1 MTRMKK
7 PAISTHALLVFV
19 WLGLAA
25 PHGLTAV
32 ERRHRRSPPRPQ
44 PSRPRRADAL
54 DRLLAPIALY
64 PDQLLAQMLLCASNP
79 GKVAALGEWLA
90 SQTLK
95 GTELQDAATKAGFEP
110 SFVAL
115 VLFPQVVEAM
125 AGDVDWTTRLGQA
138 FTADRSA
145 VFASIQR
152 LRVKAQ
158 QAGKL
163 KTTPQQE
170 VETRTTS
177 SGQQVVV
184 IEPANP
190 QVVYVPQYN
199 PQTVYTTTSS
209 STVVVQQESSSDA
222 VAAGLIGFTAGIAIG
237 AAIDNDYYYGPYGW
251 RGGGYMYD
259 DAWDDWDDARDD
271 ARDDWQDHREDL
283 ADERGDRASNAQDER
298 SDRASNAQEQRS
310 ERQQSGQQQRTE
322 AQQTRQQKS
331 PESQAQRDARRSE
344 AQTATGQTR
353 ATGTS
358 QEARGYSSNP
368 DRAPRDRSG
377 TKSDAFSGY
386 SSGKSERAASQRG
399 QRSRSS
405 SRGGRQVK
413 CQTTVDDR
421 DADGAHVRDADV
433 ARLVH
438 AHGSGSV
445 LSILCHARGRG
456 AGLVDA
462 AKAGALEDVGAIFGP
477 DAKELAD
484 SSDAATAR
492 RNRDV
497 FMVAAAEKW
506 QLIDQGR
513 AQGARRRQR
522 RVAVSRALG
531 EGRERMAVRHRR
543 GKRGSA
549 RQTNRPQRAGGDP
562 NLPHLRSS
570 TAALCRK
577 RTRWTGGGTVC
588 PNVLERSGS
597 RERTLLARE
606 ARPDAQSA
614 GRPRGTGRDRGP
626 ASW

>member
-1 MTRMKK
+1 MQRL
-7 PAISTHALLVFV
+7 AISTHALLVFA

-32 ERRHRRSPPRPQ
+32 ERQTSQKPAAPAAKPA
-44 PSRPRRADAL
+44 PTVDAL

-79 GKVAALGEWLA
+79 GKVALLGEWLA
-90 SQTLK
+90 SQTVK
-95 GTELQDAATKAGFEP
+95 GTELQDAATKSGFEP

-115 VLFPQVVEAM
+115 VLFPQVVNAM
-125 AGDVDWTTRLGQA
+125 AGDLDWTTRLGQA

-163 KTTPQQE
+163 KSTPQQD

-199 PQTVYTTTSS
+199 PQTVYTTSSS
-209 STVVVQQESSSDA
+209 STVVVQQESSSGDA

-237 AAIDNDYYYGPYGW
+237 AAMDNDYYHGPYGW
-251 RGGGYMYD
+251 RGGAYMYD

-283 ADERGDRASNAQDER
+283 VDERGDRASNTQ
-298 SDRASNAQEQRS
+298 QQRS
-310 ERQQSGQQQRTE
+310 ERQQSAQQQRTE

-331 PESQAQRDARRSE
+331 PEAQAQRDARRSE
-344 AQTATGQTR
+344 AQAATGQNR

-358 QEARGYSSNP
+358 QEARGYSRNT
-368 DRAPRDRSG
+368 DKATRDRSG

-405 SRGGRQVK
+405 SRGGR
-413 CQTTVDDR
+413 R
-421 DADGAHVRDADV
+421 
-433 ARLVH
+433 
-438 AHGSGSV
+438 
-445 LSILCHARGRG
+445 
-456 AGLVDA
+456 
-462 AKAGALEDVGAIFGP
+462 
-477 DAKELAD
+477 
-484 SSDAATAR
+484 
-492 RNRDV
+492 
-497 FMVAAAEKW
+497 
-506 QLIDQGR
+506 
-513 AQGARRRQR
+513 
-522 RVAVSRALG
+522 
-531 EGRERMAVRHRR
+531 
-543 GKRGSA
+543 
-549 RQTNRPQRAGGDP
+549 
-562 NLPHLRSS
+562 
-570 TAALCRK
+570 
-577 RTRWTGGGTVC
+577 
-588 PNVLERSGS
+588 
-597 RERTLLARE
+597 
-606 ARPDAQSA
+606 
-614 GRPRGTGRDRGP
+614 
-626 ASW
+626 